1 MKRRAFVTS
10 VASCS
15 ALGLLVGA
23 GVVALIEPAGA
34 GYGASA
40 RYETNLTGAAEVPG
54 PGDADGTGVA
64 AVKVKQTKNTVC
76 VVLKKVKNLNLP
88 ATGAHIHHAVTGQA
102 GPIVVNLIPP
112 TSKKPGKTGKS
123 KTCVVAN
130 PALVLDLIA
139 YPADYY
145 VNVHTSQFPDG
156 ALRGQLA

>member
-1 MKRRAFVTS
+1 MKKRAFVTT

-15 ALGLLVGA
+15 AFGLLVGV
-23 GVVALIEPAGA
+23 GITALMEPAGA

-40 RYETNLTGAAEVPG
+40 RYETNLTAAAEVPG
-54 PGDADGTGVA
+54 PGDPDGTAVA
-64 AVKVKQTKNTVC
+64 AVKVKQSKYQVC
-76 VVLKKVKNLNLP
+76 VVIKKVKNLNLP
-88 ATGAHIHHAVTGQA
+88 ATGAHIHHAVAGQA
-102 GPIVVNLIPP
+102 GPIVLNLIPP

-123 KTCVVAN
+123 KTCVTAS